1 MRTQSRALDK
11 SGNSEEE
18 RKKRT
23 PTSYHS
29 FLCEAQTKGLM
40 LQAAEL
46 RIKLLHCMDVSK
58 LCFPLARLYI
68 AK

>member
-18 RKKRT
+18 KT
-23 PTSYHS
+23 TTSYHS
-29 FLCEAQTKGLM
+29 FLCEEQTKDLM

-58 LCFPLARLYI
+58 LCSPLAHLHI